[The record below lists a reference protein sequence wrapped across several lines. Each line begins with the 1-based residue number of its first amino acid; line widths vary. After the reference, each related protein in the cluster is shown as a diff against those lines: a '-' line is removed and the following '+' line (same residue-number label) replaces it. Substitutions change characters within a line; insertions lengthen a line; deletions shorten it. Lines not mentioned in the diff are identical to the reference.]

1 MIKTFNNVSLTVISE
16 KSEEQVDFSKLNGK
30 LNEVDPHNFMFTEVV
45 KKSYAPREKFFDG
58 RFLSVI
64 VGEDNKNVRCYV
76 KSFTVEQAEDFL
88 TDFYQELT
96 IAVRKLGDFNSTTKE
111 ED

>member
-16 KSEEQVDFSKLNGK
+16 RSEEQIDFSKLSGK
-30 LNEVDPHNFMFTEVV
+30 LNAVDNSNFMFTEVI
-45 KKSYAPREKFFDG
+45 KKSYQPREKFFDG

-64 VGEDNKNVRCYV
+64 VGDDNSTIRCYV
-76 KSFTVEQAEDFL
+76 KSFTVDQAEDFL

-96 IAVRKLGDFNSTTKE
+96 IAVRKLGEFNSSNTKE
-111 ED
+111 